1 MECNTRIGLYGIN
14 KRNNFKF
21 NDFVIW
27 FQKRN
32 KSHLG
37 KFIKEWFGPYR
48 VQYVLPNKMVLLV
61 TLTNFEPNPMLV
73 NINKLKSY
81 KFIDYEVQDSKT

>member
-1 MECNTRIGLYGIN
+1 
-14 KRNNFKF
+14 
-21 NDFVIW
+21 
-27 FQKRN
+27 
-32 KSHLG
+32 
-37 KFIKEWFGPYR
+37 

-81 KFIDYEVQDSKT
+81 KFIDSKVQDSKTYTNILGRTTNNKPVTKRSGE